1 MKKTIGTN
9 LTMNEIYYMDEIGPY
24 EFHHMNEIDNVG
36 DINDMDTIGTK
47 DEILTYGWDGQH
59 R

>member
-9 LTMNEIYYMDEIGPY
+9 LTMDEIGPY
-24 EFHHMNEIDNVG
+24 EFHHMNEIANID

-47 DEILTYGWDGQH
+47 E
-59 R
+59 

>member
-1 MKKTIGTN
+1 
-9 LTMNEIYYMDEIGPY
+9 
-24 EFHHMNEIDNVG
+24 MNEIDNVG
-36 DINDMDTIGTK
+36 DINEMDTIGTK

>member
-9 LTMNEIYYMDEIGPY
+9 LTMNEIDYMD
-24 EFHHMNEIDNVG
+24 

-47 DEILTYGWDGQH
+47 E
-59 R
+59 

>member
-1 MKKTIGTN
+1 MKKTIGMN
-9 LTMNEIYYMDEIGPY
+9 QTMNEIYYMDEIGPY

-47 DEILTYGWDGQH
+47 E
-59 R
+59 

>member
-1 MKKTIGTN
+1 MKKTIRMN
-9 LTMNEIYYMDEIGPY
+9 LT
-24 EFHHMNEIDNVG
+24 MNEIDNVG

-47 DEILTYGWDGQH
+47 

>member
-9 LTMNEIYYMDEIGPY
+9 LTMDESA
-24 EFHHMNEIDNVG
+24 NID

-47 DEILTYGWDGQH
+47 E
-59 R
+59 